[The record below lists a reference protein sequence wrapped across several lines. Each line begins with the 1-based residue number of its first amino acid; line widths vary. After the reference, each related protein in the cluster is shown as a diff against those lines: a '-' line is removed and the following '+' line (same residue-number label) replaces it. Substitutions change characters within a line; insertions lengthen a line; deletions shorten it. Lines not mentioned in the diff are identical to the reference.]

1 MMKTIGLTGGIGSGK
16 STVSKILLSL
26 KIPVYDSDSRAKYL
40 MNSSLELKNEIIE
53 NFGENSYVNNQLDKN
68 YISDIIF
75 NNKFEMNKINLL
87 VHPFVYQDF
96 NKWKKHIF
104 SKYVFFES
112 ALIFETGSYKNNDF
126 NILVV
131 SDINERIKRVV
142 KRDCLN
148 KKDVLIRIKN
158 QWNDK
163 KKIPLSDYVIKNIS
177 FDQTEKEVCKMI
189 KKLNSK
195 FL

>member
-1 MMKTIGLTGGIGSGK
+1 MKTIGLTGGIGSGK

>member
-96 NKWKKHIF
+96 NK
-104 SKYVFFES
+104 SK
-112 ALIFETGSYKNNDF
+112 
-126 NILVV
+126 
-131 SDINERIKRVV
+131 
-142 KRDCLN
+142 C
-148 KKDVLIRIKN
+148 
-158 QWNDK
+158 
-163 KKIPLSDYVIKNIS
+163 
-177 FDQTEKEVCKMI
+177 
-189 KKLNSK
+189 
-195 FL
+195 

>member
-1 MMKTIGLTGGIGSGK
+1 MKTIGLTGGIGSGK

-163 KKIPLSDYVIKNIS
+163 KKNS
-177 FDQTEKEVCKMI
+177 FIRLCY
-189 KKLNSK
+189 
-195 FL
+195 

>member
-1 MMKTIGLTGGIGSGK
+1 MKIIGLTGGIGSGK
-16 STVSKILLSL
+16 STVSKILLSH

-53 NFGENSYVNNQLDKN
+53 NFGKNSYINNKLDKN

-75 NNKFEMNKINLL
+75 NNKFKMKKINLL

-96 NKWKKHIF
+96 NKWKKNIV

-112 ALIFETGSYKNNDF
+112 ALIFETGSYKSNDF
-126 NILVV
+126 NVLVV
-131 SDINERIKRVV
+131 SDINERINRVV

>member
-16 STVSKILLSL
+16 STVSKILLSH

-40 MNSSLELKNEIIE
+40 MNSSMELKNEIIE

-112 ALIFETGSYKNNDF
+112 ALIFETGSYKSNDF

>member
-1 MMKTIGLTGGIGSGK
+1 MKIIGLTGGIGSGK
-16 STVSKILLSL
+16 STVSKILLSH

-53 NFGENSYVNNQLDKN
+53 NFGKNSYINNKLDKN

-75 NNKFEMNKINLL
+75 NNKFKMNKINLL

-96 NKWKKHIF
+96 NKWKKNIF

-112 ALIFETGSYKNNDF
+112 ALIFETGSYKTNDF

-189 KKLNSK
+189 KKFNSK

>member
-1 MMKTIGLTGGIGSGK
+1 MKTIGLTGGIGSGK
-16 STVSKILLSL
+16 STVSKILLSH

-40 MNSSLELKNEIIE
+40 MNSSMELKNEIIE

-112 ALIFETGSYKNNDF
+112 ALIFETGSYKSNDF

>member
-1 MMKTIGLTGGIGSGK
+1 MKIIGLTGGIGSGK
-16 STVSKILLSL
+16 STVSKILLSH

-53 NFGENSYVNNQLDKN
+53 NFGKNSYINNKLDKN

-75 NNKFEMNKINLL
+75 NNKFKMNKINLL
-87 VHPFVYQDF
+87 VHPFVYRDF
-96 NKWKKHIF
+96 NKWKKNIF

-112 ALIFETGSYKNNDF
+112 ALIFETGSYKSNDI

-189 KKLNSK
+189 KKLNSN

>member
-1 MMKTIGLTGGIGSGK
+1 MKIIGLTGGIGSGK
-16 STVSKILLSL
+16 STVSKILLSH

-53 NFGENSYVNNQLDKN
+53 NFGKNSYINNKLDKN

-75 NNKFEMNKINLL
+75 NNKFKMNKINLL

-96 NKWKKHIF
+96 NKWKKNIF

-112 ALIFETGSYKNNDF
+112 ALIFETGSYKTNDF
-126 NILVV
+126 NILVG

-189 KKLNSK
+189 KKFNSK

>member
-1 MMKTIGLTGGIGSGK
+1 MKIIGLTGGIGSGK
-16 STVSKILLSL
+16 STVSKILLSH

-40 MNSSLELKNEIIE
+40 MNFSLQLKNEIIK
-53 NFGENSYVNNQLDKN
+53 NFGKNSYINNQLDKN

-75 NNKFEMNKINLL
+75 NNKFKMKKINLL

-96 NKWKKHIF
+96 NKWKKNIF

-112 ALIFETGSYKNNDF
+112 ALIFETGSYKSNDF
-126 NILVV
+126 NVLVV
-131 SDINERIKRVV
+131 SDINERINRVV